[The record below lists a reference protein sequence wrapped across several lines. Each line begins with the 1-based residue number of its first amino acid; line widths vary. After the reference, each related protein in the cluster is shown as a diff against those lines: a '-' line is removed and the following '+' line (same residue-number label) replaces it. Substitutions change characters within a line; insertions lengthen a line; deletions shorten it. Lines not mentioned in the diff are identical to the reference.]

1 MLLLHGFLATPR
13 ILGGLAARLGRLGY
27 CTHRVDLGGLFGR
40 FNARPVEELAR
51 VVAERVEQL
60 IRHHSRERIDLVGH
74 SEGGLIGRYYVQKL
88 NGGHRVRHLVTLGT
102 PHRGTPW
109 AYSGYLVRRVLPS
122 LRQMAPGSPLLR
134 DLADDGFPDSVRLTS
149 IYSQGDPFCPPS
161 SCRLESGRGAHL
173 KNIEVARG
181 GHVAF
186 LSGARVASI
195 IRQELESMEP
205 PGAARYRFACAASP
219 WPVAATVDERASSP
233 ARAA

>member
-1 MLLLHGFLATPR
+1 M
-13 ILGGLAARLGRLGY
+13 
-27 CTHRVDLGGLFGR
+27 
-40 FNARPVEELAR
+40 
-51 VVAERVEQL
+51 AERVEQL
-60 IRHHSRERIDLVGH
+60 LRDHPCESIDLVGH
-74 SEGGLIGRYYVQKL
+74 SQGGLVGRYYLQKL
-88 NGGHRVRHLVTLGT
+88 NGAQQVRHLVTLGT
-102 PHRGTPW
+102 PHRGTRW
-109 AYSGYLVRRVLPS
+109 ACSGYLVGRVLPS

-134 DLADDGFPDSVRLTS
+134 DLADESFPDNVRLTS
-149 IYSQGDPFCPPS
+149 IYSQRDLFCPPS
-161 SCRLESGRGAHL
+161 SCRLEDGRGAYL

-186 LSGARVASI
+186 LSSARIASI